1 MSEQGNNNWRL
12 CTNLHCSPL
21 RNCIRQ
27 KMNGQWHPF
36 VCPLIFIGTLM
47 SRAIKLNSG
56 LKCFSSPQIE
66 GERRTW
72 AIKVSV
78 FRLHFSSAITS
89 ISHHIL
95 SVRPPVHPS
104 VDPSGSQ
111 SVSQPASQSITR
123 IVFVCVSFSIPINL
137 FGIFSCQF
145 FPFPHP
151 FFFACKRFLFASIDL
166 CCESETKS
174 FSVACCIFK

>member
-66 GERRTW
+66 VERRTW

-111 SVSQPASQSITR
+111 SVSQPVNHSNRFRLRFVFDSNQFVWHFWLPVFPLSTSIFFRLQTL
-123 IVFVCVSFSIPINL
+123 FVCFYRLVLRIRNKKFQRCL
-137 FGIFSCQF
+137 LHF
-145 FPFPHP
+145 
-151 FFFACKRFLFASIDL
+151 
-166 CCESETKS
+166 
-174 FSVACCIFK
+174 